1 MIHSNSYS
9 YQLEFGEIYKLP
21 KVAKKLSKNISEV
34 LGENTERIN
43 LRRDNMTNAKPDNR
57 SDNVRKIQ
65 NTIDNTLQN
74 INEAEDYTKAHSEE
88 LSTQEKNEIVNK
100 NERRRK
106 SIDGLRSEIKDEASH
121 NEYNNDLN

>member
-1 MIHSNSYS
+1 
-9 YQLEFGEIYKLP
+9 
-21 KVAKKLSKNISEV
+21 
-34 LGENTERIN
+34 
-43 LRRDNMTNAKPDNR
+43 MTNAKPDNR

-65 NTIDNTLQN
+65 NNIDNTLQN

-88 LSTQEKNEIVNK
+88 LSAQEKNEILDK

>member
-1 MIHSNSYS
+1 M
-9 YQLEFGEIYKLP
+9 
-21 KVAKKLSKNISEV
+21 

-43 LRRDNMTNAKPDNR
+43 LRRNNMTNAKPDNR

-65 NTIDNTLQN
+65 NNIDNTLQN

-88 LSTQEKNEIVNK
+88 LSTQEKNEILDK